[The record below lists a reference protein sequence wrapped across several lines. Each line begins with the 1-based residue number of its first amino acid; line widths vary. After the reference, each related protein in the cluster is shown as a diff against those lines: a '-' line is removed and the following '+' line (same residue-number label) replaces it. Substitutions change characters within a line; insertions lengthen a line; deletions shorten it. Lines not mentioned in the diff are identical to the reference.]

1 MSQVPSASA
10 FVRHFTSSAQQ
21 LTIGSAVVLLGIAL
35 TVLTPHFLTL
45 SNLTNVARQVALT
58 ATLGAG
64 QTVVI
69 ISGGI
74 DISVGSTIALAS
86 CLIAYTLR
94 ASSGSLVL
102 GTGVGLLTGVAVG
115 IANGVII
122 TRINLPP
129 FLVTLGMLAIVR
141 GITFIITDAQP
152 ISVLKFST
160 FGVWGQ
166 GYLGPIPLPVLIMLA
181 VFLLVH
187 ILLRHTL
194 FGYVYAIGGNERA
207 ARLVGIRV
215 EKYKIAVYV
224 FNGLLVGVT
233 AVMLTSRLL
242 SGIPTLGAGFE
253 LLAITMAIL
262 GGTSFL
268 GGRGF
273 VWGTLLGA
281 VLLGLLANGMNLLN
295 ISPFYQDLMTGVV
308 VLLAIV
314 VDRFVRMRGT

>member
-1 MSQVPSASA
+1 MSHALSASA

-94 ASSGSLVL
+94 ASNGSLVL

-115 IANGVII
+115 IANGLII

-166 GYLGPIPLPVLIMLA
+166 SYLGPIPLPVLIMLA

-187 ILLRHTL
+187 LLLRHTL

-215 EKYKIAVYV
+215 DKYKIAVYV

-273 VWGTLLGA
+273 IWGTLLGA

-308 VLLAIV
+308 VLLAII